1 MVELEAHVVGE
12 RIIVNL
18 SGARFT
24 MTFEKDLDGPG
35 ILERTHWTTNDLESS
50 VPQVFR
56 ARAWVGASAK
66 ARELGWLCS
75 AGFGELF

>member
-35 ILERTHWTTNDLESS
+35 ILERTHWTTNDLKSFRSATS
-50 VPQVFR
+50 VPR
-56 ARAWVGASAK
+56 EGLGGCKREGA
-66 ARELGWLCS
+66 
-75 AGFGELF
+75 

>member
-35 ILERTHWTTNDLESS
+35 IR
-50 VPQVFR
+50 
-56 ARAWVGASAK
+56 
-66 ARELGWLCS
+66 C
-75 AGFGELF
+75 